1 MLSTNTSLAH
11 FQLRLSCTL
20 LTHALACCGPP
31 SCRCG
36 RGQRHCPYIW
46 RALSRLVCFRAAEH
60 AQSEF
65 RNDIRLYTTRSA
77 RIVGRR
83 RGSGGGGARSGA
95 SSCGEPPWEGR
106 RRDPAPRAMSDLCT
120 RGSSPREPPVSATRH
135 PPNTAFANCPDA
147 RSRRSRRPGLG
158 GGCTIEPPY
167 GRITAIRGATA
178 AAQRRLASQPVGGGK
193 RLALRAIRMW
203 VGNTRRNATLVANSG
218 GRILPLRRALVPIQ
232 EGTVRNWRG
241 RRSKPE
247 PRMGSHTV

>member
-1 MLSTNTSLAH
+1 LVAAAVLVEAALEAALLHAASP
-11 FQLRLSCTL
+11 RGKGVGGTL
-20 LTHALACCGPP
+20 LQGRCPTFAHAGAPLE
-31 SCRCG
+31 SRRCP
-36 RGQRHCPYIW
+36 QR
-46 RALSRLVCFRAAEH
+46 
-60 AQSEF
+60 
-65 RNDIRLYTTRSA
+65 
-77 RIVGRR
+77 
-83 RGSGGGGARSGA
+83 
-95 SSCGEPPWEGR
+95 
-106 RRDPAPRAMSDLCT
+106 
-120 RGSSPREPPVSATRH
+120 AT
-135 PPNTAFANCPDA
+135 PNTAFANCPDA